1 MIIHVVQQGDTIESI
16 AATYGVSVARLA
28 MDNGLRNP
36 EQLAMGQC
44 IVIAIPEQIYIVQD
58 GDTLD
63 TIAEANHVTVMQL
76 LMNNPFLS
84 TRKYIFPGE
93 TLVVR
98 YHHEG
103 KITTHGNTVP
113 YINLDTLQKT
123 LPYLTYLSIL
133 NYTAT
138 RDGNIISYYDDTEI
152 IRTAKAYGVMPLM
165 ILTTLTIQGVAN
177 IGTAYEILLSEDFQN
192 RQIENILTI
201 LDAKGYY
208 GVNISVEYINAEN
221 LHLYEVYFTKVSK
234 QLTQRGYS
242 VFVTINT
249 NITGAGTE
257 VSFERIN
264 YTILNQFSSNII
276 FMDYE
281 WAININPPSPISSIY
296 NIDAF
301 LDYVNNYISPE
312 KEIIGMATL
321 GYDWE
326 LPFSAGLTSV
336 YSLTLERAVD
346 LAYITGSVIQFDE
359 ISQTPFYTY
368 MVERSGTNVTHIV
381 WFIDARSINAL
392 LDLAVKYQLRGI
404 GIWNIT
410 VYNPQ
415 LWLVINSQYEI
426 EKVI

>member
-1 MIIHVVQQGDTIESI
+1 MLIHVVQEGDTIESI
-16 AATYGVSVARLA
+16 AAYYGVSAVSLA
-28 MDNGLRNP
+28 LDNGLRNP
-36 EQLAMGQC
+36 AQLAIGQC
-44 IVIAIPEQIYIVQD
+44 IVIAFPDQVYIVQE
-58 GDTLD
+58 GDTLE

-84 TRKYIFPGE
+84 TRNNIFPGE
-93 TLVVR
+93 TLVIS
-98 YHHEG
+98 YHHKG

-113 YINLDTLQKT
+113 YINLDTLRKT

-138 RDGNIISYYDDTEI
+138 KEGNITSYYDESDVI
-152 IRTAKAYGVMPLM
+152 QTAKEYGVMPLM
-165 ILTTLTIQGVAN
+165 ILTTLTIQGIAN
-177 IGTAYEILLSEDFQN
+177 IGTAYDILLSEDFQN
-192 RQIENILTI
+192 KQIDNILNI
-201 LDAKGYY
+201 LETKGYY
-208 GVNISVEYINAEN
+208 GVNLSFEYVNAET
-221 LHLYEVYFTKVSK
+221 LRLYEGYFTRVSE
-234 QLTQRGYS
+234 QLTQRGYK
-242 VFVTINT
+242 VFVTVNT
-249 NITGAGTE
+249 NITGDGAE
-257 VSFERIN
+257 VIFERLN
-264 YTILNQFSSNII
+264 YVILNQFSTNII

-301 LDYVNNYISPE
+301 LDYVNNYFSSE
-312 KEIIGMATL
+312 KEIIGMPTI

-368 MVERSGTNVTHIV
+368 MIEQSGKNITHIV

-392 LDLAVKYQLRGI
+392 LDLVVKYQLRGI

-410 VYNPQ
+410 VYSPQ
-415 LWLVINSQYEI
+415 LWLVISQYEI
-426 EKVI
+426 EKII